1 MIELKRNPSWRRSVE
16 AVKATVAAAVVS
28 GSPTT
33 TTVSTTDATDMAAVV
48 AAQPINGI
56 IAAENNGKSKPAKE
70 ALKENIK
77 PHSMDIS
84 PWLVSSDVVT
94 GSTKAKE
101 ATIIR
106 KSVITTQL

>member
-1 MIELKRNPSWRRSVE
+1 MVDLKELKRTPSFGGVRKPEVSMVTVVD
-16 AVKATVAAAVVS
+16 APDAVAAL
-28 GSPTT
+28 
-33 TTVSTTDATDMAAVV
+33 
-48 AAQPINGI
+48 N
-56 IAAENNGKSKPAKE
+56 NNGVSEDKKPIKE
-70 ALKENIK
+70 TLKENIK

-94 GSTKAKE
+94 GSTKTKE

>member
-1 MIELKRNPSWRRSVE
+1 MLKT
-16 AVKATVAAAVVS
+16 AVVGSSQVAAAVALS
-28 GSPTT
+28 
-33 TTVSTTDATDMAAVV
+33 TDATDTGAAV
-48 AAQPINGI
+48 ATTNG
-56 IAAENNGKSKPAKE
+56 IAAESNNGKSKPAKE

>member
-1 MIELKRNPSWRRSVE
+1 MGHFSLQKYLK
-16 AVKATVAAAVVS
+16 
-28 GSPTT
+28 
-33 TTVSTTDATDMAAVV
+33 
-48 AAQPINGI
+48 I
-56 IAAENNGKSKPAKE
+56 IRTPVKE

-94 GSTKAKE
+94 GSTKTKE

>member
-1 MIELKRNPSWRRSVE
+1 MGHFFFQPLNVLNP
-16 AVKATVAAAVVS
+16 
-28 GSPTT
+28 
-33 TTVSTTDATDMAAVV
+33 
-48 AAQPINGI
+48 Q
-56 IAAENNGKSKPAKE
+56 KE

-77 PHSMDIS
+77 PHSMHIS

-94 GSTKAKE
+94 GSAKE